1 MFRDGRG
8 LLRIQLSGPGCRQME
23 EPRQLRAL
31 SALLGAPLRAE
42 EGEGDALTLIQ
53 QEPLMAVAGVAARKK
68 DGETVSGDVG
78 TYFKGPDGS
87 LYVLLCDGMGS
98 GPAANRE
105 SALAVRLLEQF
116 LKAGV
121 ETEHALVTVSS
132 ALALRGEEAGGFTTV
147 DLLQVDLFTG
157 QGAVYKLGAAPTYI
171 RRGDQVRR
179 LTGGAL
185 PAGLSAGD
193 GARPDKLPLQLVP
206 GDCVLMVSDGVTGT
220 GDDGWLRQ
228 RFAEFEGD
236 SPKELARA
244 LIADSPQGATDD
256 RTALMVRVEKREL

>member
-132 ALALRGEEAGGFTTV
+132 ALALRGE
-147 DLLQVDLFTG
+147 
-157 QGAVYKLGAAPTYI
+157 
-171 RRGDQVRR
+171 
-179 LTGGAL
+179 
-185 PAGLSAGD
+185 
-193 GARPDKLPLQLVP
+193 
-206 GDCVLMVSDGVTGT
+206 
-220 GDDGWLRQ
+220 
-228 RFAEFEGD
+228 
-236 SPKELARA
+236 
-244 LIADSPQGATDD
+244 
-256 RTALMVRVEKREL
+256 